1 MKCFCFLIFRQHIER
16 LNAQYNRKMTTAQ
29 LDMLTDRVH
38 DTLLNYIN
46 IVNDV
51 YSNDKER
58 KVGLLYGLIEYILT
72 DEVIHGIIIRTKF
85 NNFSNILLKKLEE
98 YRQDRLVLEHEH
110 LMKAMDELHGIIYDN
125 CILKRD
131 CKSKN
136 YLYKENTRPRGKL
149 MLERPEFV
157 KYESIAKLKKA
168 AACDACGACGDACG
182 DAAACDACGDA
193 CGRLRRSER
202 LMNKKRKRDE

>member
-1 MKCFCFLIFRQHIER
+1 
-16 LNAQYNRKMTTAQ
+16 MTTAQ

-46 IVNDV
+46 IVNDVNDV

-85 NNFSNILLKKLEE
+85 NNFSNILLKKMEE

-149 MLERPEFV
+149 MLERPQFV
-157 KYESIAKLKKA
+157 KDESIAKLKKA
-168 AACDACGACGDACG
+168 AACG
-182 DAAACDACGDA
+182 DACGDA

>member
-1 MKCFCFLIFRQHIER
+1 MA
-16 LNAQYNRKMTTAQ
+16 NAQ

-46 IVNDV
+46 IVNRD
-51 YSNDKER
+51 YSSSTGMKER
-58 KVGLLYGLIEYILT
+58 IRVEKVELLYGLIEYILT

-168 AACDACGACGDACG
+168 AGAADAGGAA
-182 DAAACDACGDA
+182 DAADAADA
-193 CGRLRRSER
+193 GCLRRSER